1 MLAMDSATRL
11 PAPSDR
17 FLKSLVDSDLMTA
30 AEASQAVTK
39 VPAGKR
45 NSPRDLA
52 GELVKQQKLTR
63 YQAAMLLQGKAKGLV
78 LGNYVILSELGQG
91 GMGQVFKAQDRGRKS
106 VVALKVLSA
115 SVTANQTALKRFRR
129 EARAA
134 ARLHHPN
141 IIGALDAGEAH
152 GVHFFVMEYVQGCD
166 LARHVHER
174 GPLPLPEALE
184 IILQAARGLEHAHA
198 AGIVHRDIKPSNL
211 LVASG
216 KGLGAREEKSD
227 SLATSHQSPAT
238 VKILDMGLAR
248 MHKAGQSSGNETCA
262 DELTKTG
269 SLMGT
274 CDFMAPEQALN
285 AKMADHRAD
294 IYSLGCTLYFLVT
307 GKPMYDGET
316 AMAKVFAHR
325 ESPVPA
331 LPGASW
337 ALQSVFQRMVAK
349 QPEDRYPSI
358 SALIPELAKCAASP
372 TRRRGRRFLAIAASA
387 GAIAAAAAVLLAVLP
402 SHHAS
407 PPPASRAASA
417 PASAPVVAKPAM
429 TVAEWR
435 LTPAVVEGQPKEA
448 PAIIQRHPATSAPH
462 FIQRPATKI
471 PVGKSDEPVSGQLG
485 NPVNGERD
493 KALRDIAA
501 QQKALREVEE
511 RLKSLPA
518 EKRLEAR

>member
-1 MLAMDSATRL
+1 MDSATRL
-11 PAPSDR
+11 PAASDR

-39 VPAGKR
+39 VPNRKR
-45 NSPRDLA
+45 NDPRELA
-52 GELVKQQKLTR
+52 QELVKQQKLTK
-63 YQAAMLLQGKAKGLV
+63 YQAAMLLQGKSKGLV
-78 LGNYVILSELGQG
+78 LGNYIVLGELGRG

-106 VVALKVLSA
+106 LVALKVLA
-115 SVTANQTALKRFRR
+115 PSVTANQTALKRFRR

-134 ARLHHPN
+134 AKLHHPN

-166 LARHVHER
+166 LARHVQEH
-174 GPLPLPEALE
+174 GPLPLAQALDVV
-184 IILQAARGLEHAHA
+184 LQAAHGLEHAHA
-198 AGIVHRDIKPSNL
+198 AGIIHRDIKPSNL
-211 LVASG
+211 LVAGEGWRVTG
-216 KGLGAREEKSD
+216 KDNR
-227 SLATSHQSPAT
+227 ATSDAPPAT

-325 ESPVPA
+325 EIAIPA
-331 LPGASW
+331 LPGASR
-337 ALQSVFQRMVAK
+337 ALQAVFQRMVAK
-349 QPEDRYPSI
+349 QPEDRYPSM

-387 GAIAAAAAVLLAVLP
+387 GAVAAAAAVLLAVLP
-402 SHHAS
+402 SHPVS
-407 PPPASRAASA
+407 PPPASRAAQP

-429 TVAEWR
+429 TAVEWR
-435 LTPAVVEGQPKEA
+435 LTPAVVERQPKPET
-448 PAIIQRHPATSAPH
+448 PVIIQKPATTAPYH
-462 FIQRPATKI
+462 FVQRPATKL
-471 PVGKSDEPVSGQLG
+471 PVGKSEEPAAGSGGGPLG
-485 NPVNGERD
+485 NPVNADAERA
-493 KALRDIAA
+493 KALAE
-501 QQKALREVEE
+501 QQKVLREIQEK
-511 RLKSLPA
+511 LKSPPS

>member
-1 MLAMDSATRL
+1 MLAMDSTTHP

-39 VPAGKR
+39 IPAGKR

-63 YQAAMLLQGKAKGLV
+63 YQAAMLLQGKAQGLV

-91 GMGQVFKAQDRGRKS
+91 GMGQVFKAQDRARKS

-134 ARLHHPN
+134 AKLHHPN

-152 GVHFFVMEYVQGCD
+152 GVHFFVMEYVHGCD
-166 LARHVHER
+166 LARHVQEH

-184 IILQAARGLEHAHA
+184 IILQAAHGLEHAHA

-211 LVASG
+211 LLASG
-216 KGLGAREEKSD
+216 GRQPPLEGERSI
-227 SLATSHQSPAT
+227 
-238 VKILDMGLAR
+238 KILDMGLAR

-294 IYSLGCTLYFLVT
+294 IYSLGCTLCFLVT

-325 ESPVPA
+325 ESPIPA
-331 LPGASW
+331 LPGASR

-349 QPEDRYPSI
+349 QPEDRYPSM
-358 SALIPELAKCAASP
+358 SALIPELAKCAAPP
-372 TRRRGRRFLAIAASA
+372 TRLRGRRFLALAGSA

-402 SHHAS
+402 RHHAS

-417 PASAPVVAKPAM
+417 PASAPVVVKPAM

-435 LTPAVVEGQPKEA
+435 LTPAVVEGQPKDA

-471 PVGKSDEPVSGQLG
+471 PVGKSEEPLNAGRDV
-485 NPVNGERD
+485 ERD
-493 KALRDIAA
+493 KALRDIAE
-501 QQKALREVEE
+501 QQKALREVQE